1 MMNKEKLMSIIQNT
15 TEHFV
20 QDKDKKL
27 NLMMDYHTKMNNKMK
42 Q

>member
-15 TEHFV
+15 TEHYV

-27 NLMMDYHTKMNNKMK
+27 NLMMGYHTKMNDKKK